1 MVNQWKFAGDVDE
14 VTVRCAK
21 SDGLRHREDRE
32 KWISVRLGV
41 VKWRKRDD
49 GVWLCVG
56 EG

>member
-14 VTVRCAK
+14 VTVHCE